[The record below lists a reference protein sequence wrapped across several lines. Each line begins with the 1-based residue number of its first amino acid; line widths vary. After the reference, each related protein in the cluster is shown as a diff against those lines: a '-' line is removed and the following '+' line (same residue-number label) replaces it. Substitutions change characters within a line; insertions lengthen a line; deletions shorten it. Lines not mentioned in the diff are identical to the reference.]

1 VSDED
6 GVDQDE
12 EDEEAEAI
20 DLVTL
25 PYHFLSSLLTVGQR
39 KQVFVPDN
47 NLHTSL
53 KLFCPPSVKRKEV
66 FYKIDARSQFP
77 ERRRF
82 IVVNVDVTG

>member
-1 VSDED
+1 MRKLKDVVAVALPRLVSDED

-53 KLFCPPSVKRKEV
+53 KLGKANRQSEENTLSWMV
-66 FYKIDARSQFP
+66 S
-77 ERRRF
+77 
-82 IVVNVDVTG
+82 N